1 MNKKKQ
7 TVKSDSLFL
16 FAKNLRNL
24 NTFVEKVREIILVRM
39 KQLFYNFSMDVEELC
54 IMP

>member
-16 FAKNLRNL
+16 FVKKLRNI
-24 NTFVEKVREIILVRM
+24 NAFVEKVR
-39 KQLFYNFSMDVEELC
+39 
-54 IMP
+54 

>member
-1 MNKKKQ
+1 MNKKEQ

-24 NTFVEKVREIILVRM
+24 NAFVEKVR
-39 KQLFYNFSMDVEELC
+39 
-54 IMP
+54 

>member
-24 NTFVEKVREIILVRM
+24 NAFVEKSQINNTCKNETTFL
-39 KQLFYNFSMDVEELC
+39 
-54 IMP
+54 